1 MDELYMFYIDED
13 EDKLNYIGEP
23 DNQIFTSKQEAFWYY
38 TWMYLNIPDFK
49 HYTSYLKVYRK
60 GDSDNYIFTHEVIT
74 LTIPTGTP
82 QRIFKRHFDNS
93 SNRSTSIIEHEDCYD
108 YKTDFSDK
116 NFREKKYA

>member
-1 MDELYMFYIDED
+1 MDELYIFYIDED

-60 GDSDNYIFTHEVIT
+60 NDSD
-74 LTIPTGTP
+74 
-82 QRIFKRHFDNS
+82 
-93 SNRSTSIIEHEDCYD
+93 
-108 YKTDFSDK
+108 SDK
-116 NFREKKYA
+116 SN